1 MIANELYQL
10 VLKRFGRMTDWFSVV
25 TRRKKT
31 ARNPHR
37 IMMVCVPFIFR
48 HFKHKFDLRLR
59 AEYKVTMTEVRS
71 IPGSGSGLF
80 ATKNYKIG
88 QEIVKENSPL
98 MKLTPLSL
106 QQEERILSECNTIHN
121 KVGQVTGQ
129 LKDDIPSLWE
139 SIHPPSTIAVDN
151 HGKFKG
157 MVQAALCYADSIA
170 DVSAETESKLL
181 QLYHPSVSNNE
192 TDQRSEEEEAIVKLS
207 ATAIEYL
214 TGLVNSKSKLAAGLA
229 DTETIQNV
237 MLVWSCNSFEGGRVY
252 FDISRINHSCNP
264 NAVIL
269 HDSGS
274 YQNTATT
281 TKPNIN
287 DDNHDHDRQTVVA
300 AADIAIGE
308 EISISYLG
316 IMLYT
321 ERSVRQASL
330 RQNKHFVCHCS
341 RCTGMPDTAAAFPCS
356 VCHPR
361 QRQLPEDVQYDD
373 DADMCTVHYVTPSP
387 RTNEDGSS
395 LEVFQC
401 ANGMAPGHVA
411 LNDANKDF
419 QNMLV
424 INRAVKDKVATF
436 LQDHQAIQNNNTTAA
451 GDDGDDSDEEKEAL
465 QAELLE
471 QNLGLASSVVGAKHW
486 ATNLVLMLH
495 LERTLQ
501 SFHANMLTEGADPD
515 MELLAEAID
524 MLERLCNFV
533 QGLGLKLH
541 MGHVLSDLIVG
552 AARALVSLGDVKS
565 QKYASEWLKRIAGGY
580 VEHFESDGMQKVVS
594 ALQVAWTRQSGDKE
608 EDTRDAN
615 KRART
620 S

>member
-1 MIANELYQL
+1 
-10 VLKRFGRMTDWFSVV
+10 
-25 TRRKKT
+25 
-31 ARNPHR
+31 
-37 IMMVCVPFIFR
+37 
-48 HFKHKFDLRLR
+48 
-59 AEYKVTMTEVRS
+59 MTEVRS

-88 QEIVKENSPL
+88 QVIVKENSPL
-98 MKLTPLSL
+98 TKLTPLSL

-121 KVGQVTGQ
+121 KGQGQ

-139 SIHPPSTIAVDN
+139 SIHPPSTVAVAN

-157 MVQAALCYADSIA
+157 MVQAALCYADSNA
-170 DVSAETESKLL
+170 DVSAETENKLL
-181 QLYHPSVSNNE
+181 QLYHPPISTAE

-214 TGLVNSKSKLAAGLA
+214 TSLVNSKSKLSAGLA
-229 DTETIQNV
+229 DTETIQKV
-237 MLVWSCNSFEGGRVY
+237 MLVWSCNAFEGGRVY
-252 FDISRINHSCNP
+252 FDISRINHSCDP

-269 HDSGS
+269 HDSGTNL
-274 YQNTATT
+274 NTASTT
-281 TKPNIN
+281 STKPTN

-316 IMLYT
+316 ILLYT

-387 RTNEDGSS
+387 RTNQDGSI
-395 LEVFQC
+395 LEVYNC
-401 ANGMAPGHVA
+401 VNGMAPGHVA

-419 QNMLV
+419 QNILV

-436 LQDHQAIQNNNTTAA
+436 LQDHQAIQKNNTATA
-451 GDDGDDSDEEKEAL
+451 GDNGDDADEEKEAL

-501 SFHANMLTEGADPD
+501 SFHTSMLAEGADPD

-524 MLERLCNFV
+524 MLERLCKFV
-533 QGLGLKLH
+533 QGLRLKLH

-565 QKYASEWLKRIAGGY
+565 QKYASEWLKRIAGY

-608 EDTRDAN
+608 EDTDTRDAN
-615 KRART
+615 KRARI

>member
-1 MIANELYQL
+1 
-10 VLKRFGRMTDWFSVV
+10 
-25 TRRKKT
+25 
-31 ARNPHR
+31 
-37 IMMVCVPFIFR
+37 
-48 HFKHKFDLRLR
+48 
-59 AEYKVTMTEVRS
+59 MTEVRS

-80 ATKNYKIG
+80 ATQNYKIG
-88 QEIVKENSPL
+88 QLIVKENSPL

-106 QQEERILSECNTIHN
+106 QQEERILSECNIHN
-121 KVGQVTGQ
+121 NPNKQGQ
-129 LKDDIPSLWE
+129 LKDDIPSLWQ
-139 SIHPPSTIAVDN
+139 SIHPPSTIAVEN
-151 HGKFKG
+151 HGKFRG
-157 MVQAALCYADSIA
+157 MVQAALCYADSNA

-181 QLYHPSVSNNE
+181 QLYHPSIATTE
-192 TDQRSEEEEAIVKLS
+192 TVDQQRSEEEEAIVKLS
-207 ATAIEYL
+207 TMAMEYL
-214 TGLVNSKSKLAAGLA
+214 TSLVNSKSKLSTGLA
-229 DTETIQNV
+229 DTETIQKV
-237 MLVWSCNSFEGGRVY
+237 MLAWSCNSFEGGRVY

-269 HDSGS
+269 HDSDQS
-274 YQNTATT
+274 IATAN
-281 TKPNIN
+281 PIN
-287 DDNHDHDRQTVVA
+287 EHKNNDENHDHDRQTVVA
-300 AADIAIGE
+300 AVDIAIGE

-316 IMLYT
+316 ILLYT

-341 RCTGMPDTAAAFPCS
+341 RCTSMPDIAAAFPCS

-373 DADMCTVHYVTPSP
+373 DADMCTVHYVTPLP

-395 LEVFQC
+395 FDDVFQC
-401 ANGMAPGHVA
+401 DNQMAAGHVA
-411 LNDANKDF
+411 LNDSNKDF

-436 LQDHQAIQNNNTTAA
+436 LQDHQAIQKNNTAT
-451 GDDGDDSDEEKEAL
+451 GDDDRDDDADEEKEAL

-501 SFHANMLTEGADPD
+501 SFHTSMLTEGADPD

-524 MLERLCNFV
+524 MLERLCKFV

-541 MGHVLSDLIVG
+541 MGHVLSDLVVG

-565 QKYASEWLKRIAGGY
+565 QKYASEWLKRIAGY

-594 ALQVAWTRQSGDKE
+594 ALQVAWTRQSGGKE
-608 EDTRDAN
+608 EDTRDA
-615 KRART
+615 KRAKT

>member
-1 MIANELYQL
+1 
-10 VLKRFGRMTDWFSVV
+10 
-25 TRRKKT
+25 
-31 ARNPHR
+31 
-37 IMMVCVPFIFR
+37 
-48 HFKHKFDLRLR
+48 
-59 AEYKVTMTEVRS
+59 MTEVRS

-98 MKLTPLSL
+98 TKLTPLSL

-121 KVGQVTGQ
+121 KVGGQ
-129 LKDDIPSLWE
+129 LKDDIPSIWE
-139 SIHPPSTIAVDN
+139 SIHPPSTIAAEN

-157 MVQAALCYADSIA
+157 MVQAALCYADSNA
-170 DVSAETESKLL
+170 DISAETENKLL
-181 QLYHPSVSNNE
+181 QLYHPSVSTAE

-207 ATAIEYL
+207 AAAMEYL
-214 TGLVNSKSKLAAGLA
+214 SGLVNSKSKLAAALA
-229 DTETIQNV
+229 DTETIQKV

-269 HDSGS
+269 HDSGAN
-274 YQNTATT
+274 QNTAT
-281 TKPNIN
+281 KSNNNSNNNNN
-287 DDNHDHDRQTVVA
+287 DAGNHDHDPQTVVA

-316 IMLYT
+316 ILLYT

-330 RQNKHFVCHCS
+330 RQNKHFICHCS

-373 DADMCTVHYVTPSP
+373 NADMCTVHYVTPSP
-387 RTNEDGSS
+387 PRTNEDGSL

-436 LQDHQAIQNNNTTAA
+436 LQDHQAIQKNNTTAA
-451 GDDGDDSDEEKEAL
+451 GDDGDDADEEKEAL

-501 SFHANMLTEGADPD
+501 SFHTNMLTEGADPD

-524 MLERLCNFV
+524 MLERMCKFV

-541 MGHVLSDLIVG
+541 IGHLLSDLVVG

-565 QKYASEWLKRIAGGY
+565 QKYASEWLKRIDGY

-594 ALQVAWTRQSGDKE
+594 ALQVAWTRQSGDGKEEE

>member
-1 MIANELYQL
+1 
-10 VLKRFGRMTDWFSVV
+10 
-25 TRRKKT
+25 
-31 ARNPHR
+31 
-37 IMMVCVPFIFR
+37 
-48 HFKHKFDLRLR
+48 
-59 AEYKVTMTEVRS
+59 MTEVRS

-121 KVGQVTGQ
+121 KVGEAGQ
-129 LKDDIPSLWE
+129 LKDDIPSIWE
-139 SIHPPSTIAVDN
+139 SIHPPSTIALEN

-157 MVQAALCYADSIA
+157 MVQAALCYADSNA

-181 QLYHPSVSNNE
+181 QLYHPSVSTAE

-207 ATAIEYL
+207 AAAVEYL
-214 TGLVNSKSKLAAGLA
+214 TGLVNSKSKLSAALA
-229 DTETIQNV
+229 DTETIQKV

-269 HDSGS
+269 HDSS
-274 YQNTATT
+274 SNQNSATR
-281 TKPNIN
+281 PNNN
-287 DDNHDHDRQTVVA
+287 DDNQTVVA

-316 IMLYT
+316 ILLYT
-321 ERSVRQASL
+321 DRSVRQASL

-341 RCTGMPDTAAAFPCS
+341 RCTSMPDTAAAFPCS

-395 LEVFQC
+395 FEVFQC

-436 LQDHQAIQNNNTTAA
+436 LQDHQAIQKNNTTAA
-451 GDDGDDSDEEKEAL
+451 GDDGDDADEEKEAL

-541 MGHVLSDLIVG
+541 VGHVLSDLVVG

-565 QKYASEWLKRIAGGY
+565 QKYASEWLKRIAGY
-580 VEHFESDGMQKVVS
+580 VENFESEGMQKVVS
-594 ALQVAWTRQSGDKE
+594 ALQVAWTREASGGKE
-608 EDTRDAN
+608 EDARDAN